1 MSHLSFFSHSVN
13 MEYQD
18 RWNPRSRRGANFHPA
33 NPRQQDAVPSI
44 TPYSY
49 YSTDR
54 SEQATEY
61 EIYTTIKMLASF
73 INRNNVIGTSVK
85 NVARNLYDDLRAQ
98 RNREATTSFGTLR
111 ALAELSEHRE
121 ETIFCNLYRY
131 LYQFFNI
138 YLHDLETRNPR
149 HKCNRG
155 ECELHCILPL
165 YSNRCMS
172 DTKVMTLFSG
182 LEDVLD
188 KNPTLISSTEAKTAR
203 NLLKFVA
210 TFGDGSMK
218 DSYDV
223 LYAMSGHCGVICDPM
238 AFVDSKLYELLFDH
252 LVLFG
257 TTPSL
262 PWLGEEP
269 SEGLR
274 REVSQL
280 ERQDSRENVRFD
292 VGDNDED
299 FDDDDD
305 SVFVSEPSASTEA
318 RDAPPSYDS
327 VVKPDHEDYQLPM
340 YEEAVIDTVKK
351 LQTETRV

>member
-1 MSHLSFFSHSVN
+1 

-18 RWNPRSRRGANFHPA
+18 RWNPRSRRGANFHPT
-33 NPRQQDAVPSI
+33 NPRQQDAPPTI

-49 YSTDR
+49 YPTDR

-73 INRNNVIGTSVK
+73 TNRNNVIGTSVK
-85 NVARNLYDDLRAQ
+85 NLARNLYDDLRAQ
-98 RNREATTSFGTLR
+98 RNRDATSSYGTLR
-111 ALAELSEHRE
+111 VLAELSEQRN
-121 ETIFCNLYRY
+121 ETIFCNLYGY

-138 YLHDLETRNPR
+138 YLHDVETRNPR
-149 HKCNRG
+149 HKCNSN

-172 DTKVMTLFSG
+172 DIKVMELFSG
-182 LEDVLD
+182 LQVVLD
-188 KNPTLISSTEAKTAR
+188 KNPTLISSTEAKTAQ
-203 NLLKFVA
+203 NVLKFVA
-210 TFGDGSMK
+210 AFGNGSLK

-223 LYAMSGHCGVICDPM
+223 LYAMSGHCGVIFDRM

-257 TTPSL
+257 ATPSL
-262 PWLGEEP
+262 PWLGEEA
-269 SEGLR
+269 SEDLK

-280 ERQDSRENVRFD
+280 ERRDPRETPSFD
-292 VGDNDED
+292 EVGDNDD
-299 FDDDDD
+299 NVDDDDD
-305 SVFVSEPSASTEA
+305 DDCVFVSAPSSSNEA
-318 RDAPPSYDS
+318 RDAPPSYES
-327 VVKPDHEDYQLPM
+327 VVNPWMRQTQPSDEDYQLPT

>member
-1 MSHLSFFSHSVN
+1 

-33 NPRQQDAVPSI
+33 NPRQQDALPSI
-44 TPYSY
+44 TTNY
-49 YSTDR
+49 YTSDR
-54 SEQATEY
+54 PEQATEY
-61 EIYTTIKMLASF
+61 EIYTTIKILASF

-98 RNREATTSFGTLR
+98 RNREATASFGTLR
-111 ALAELSEHRE
+111 ALAELQDHRE
-121 ETIFCNLYRY
+121 EARFCNLYRY

-172 DTKVMTLFSG
+172 DTKVMELFSG
-182 LEDVLD
+182 LQDVLD
-188 KNPTLISSTEAKTAR
+188 KNLTFISSTEAKSAR

-210 TFGDGSMK
+210 AFGDGSLK
-218 DSYDV
+218 ESYDV
-223 LYAMSGHCGVICDPM
+223 LYAMSGHRGVIFDPM
-238 AFVDSKLYELLFDH
+238 TFLDSKLYELLFDH

-257 TTPSL
+257 ATPSL
-262 PWLGEEP
+262 PWLGEEA
-269 SEGLR
+269 SEDLK

-280 ERQDSRENVRFD
+280 ERQDTRESEGFD
-292 VGDNDED
+292 VGSNDED

-318 RDAPPSYDS
+318 RDAPPSYYS
-327 VVKPDHEDYQLPM
+327 VVKPDDEDYQLPT

-351 LQTETRV
+351 LQTESRV